1 MKKIALFVSLILA
14 TSGCITNRIDLL
26 ETKAISLNEVVPLE
40 LKITT
45 SVYEDD
51 GNLVIL
57 GRLSRGSLDL
67 RFIPGH
73 VDIELLTVNGEE
85 LANIKAQFRSVR
97 TWRHGP
103 NPVVFKAELPGVP
116 PVGSTV
122 KVKYHVSKH

>member
-1 MKKIALFVSLILA
+1 MKQFVLFVSLILV

-26 ETKAISLNEVVPLE
+26 ETKAIALQEIVPPE
-40 LKITT
+40 LKVST

-57 GRLSRGSLDL
+57 GRLSRGPLDRRL
-67 RFIPGH
+67 IPGH
-73 VDIELLTVNGEE
+73 VDIEVLTVNGEE
-85 LANIKAQFRSVR
+85 LANIKAQFRSLR

-122 KVKYHVSKH
+122 QVKYHVNKH